1 MGLLCRPGAH
11 QRLPDRVERR
21 ADRTSFVVATSER
34 RLGVVVHAAIGCGL
48 DQERR
53 RRTEVQLPV
62 EFDDVVEPLGL
73 RRRADVDAIRR
84 KRREFGVHLPGNR
97 VLDCDDV
104 LEIGETIAE
113 LWRHQIAAVGMAPQ
127 GDADVDRFR
136 DRPVVAHQRL
146 VLRLGEVKG
155 RRVHDDVV
163 RPTRFGVAGEVE
175 HNVEVLVRAR
185 HDRLGIA
192 PAGLD
197 RKLEGPLAFVDRH
210 REELALLPADEEA
223 LDAEVLGPVA
233 DILGE
238 AVLVDSELV
247 VERHEGGRPDTGHG
261 CSGVFFGPVSGVLH
275 APILLFGLRRSR
287 CCGTRS

>member
-1 MGLLCRPGAH
+1 M
-11 QRLPDRVERR
+11 
-21 ADRTSFVVATSER
+21 
-34 RLGVVVHAAIGCGL
+34 
-48 DQERR
+48 
-53 RRTEVQLPV
+53 
-62 EFDDVVEPLGL
+62 
-73 RRRADVDAIRR
+73 
-84 KRREFGVHLPGNR
+84 
-97 VLDCDDV
+97 
-104 LEIGETIAE
+104 
-113 LWRHQIAAVGMAPQ
+113 
-127 GDADVDRFR
+127 
-136 DRPVVAHQRL
+136 
-146 VLRLGEVKG
+146 
-155 RRVHDDVV
+155 HDDVV

-247 VERHEGGRPDTGHG
+247 VERHEGGRQDTGHG

-275 APILLFGLRRSR
+275 AQFSCSASDDLDAVGHVLDHGVVVESLGAAFAAVPARLHPTEGRFGQ
-287 CCGTRS
+287 